1 MLLLARWG
9 GGGGQLQCSAAP
21 RALRGGVS
29 YNVVLLLTRWGGS
42 VYLLQC
48 SAAPHALGG
57 GGVSYNVVLLLTRW
71 GGVSLSPT
79 M

>member
-1 MLLLARWG
+1 MLLLTRW
-9 GGGGQLQCSAAP
+9 GGGQLQCSAAP
-21 RALRGGVS
+21 DALG
-29 YNVVLLLTRWGGS
+29 GGS

-57 GGVSYNVVLLLTRW
+57 GGVSNNVVLLLTRW
-71 GGVSLSPT
+71 GGGSVYLLQCSAAPHALGGGSVT